1 MTDTNKQDKHFYL
14 RHNDA
19 LMNSTKLSMKAKQ
32 SILLSKA
39 ENTINAYE
47 SDWFDFVDW
56 CNYQKVSYFPAT
68 PESIVNYINDLADY
82 AKANTIA
89 RRISAISENYN
100 ASGSHENPCMS
111 PLVKQ
116 ALRGIRRLK
125 GTFQQGKTPILLEDV
140 EDILEAMNTIDIPE
154 IQKLRDKA
162 ILLIG
167 FMGAF
172 RRSEIA
178 AITVENLKFS
188 PQGLEIFLAAS
199 KADQEGQGAIVAI
212 PNLTGSPL
220 DAVRA
225 LKKWLSFS
233 GITSGP
239 VFRGFTKSMTL
250 RSTAISDKS
259 IADIVKRYVTLI
271 GLDPTMYGAHSL
283 RHGFATTAA
292 SYGVEERNIMRQT
305 RHHSVNMVRRYIN
318 EANKFVDNPIS
329 TIFEKRL
336 NPKDNS

>member
-1 MTDTNKQDKHFYL
+1 MTTNQNKHFYL
-14 RHNDA
+14 RNNDA
-19 LMNSTKLSMKAKQ
+19 LMNSNKLSMKAKQ

-39 ENTINAYE
+39 ENTIDAYE
-47 SDWFDFVDW
+47 SDWLDFVDW

-68 PESIVNYINDLADY
+68 PETVVNYINDLADY

-100 ASGSHENPCMS
+100 AAGAAANPCIS

-125 GTFQQGKTPILLEDV
+125 GTFQQGKTPILLDDI
-140 EDILEAMNTIDIPE
+140 EDILETMDTLDIPD

-162 ILLIG
+162 ILLVG

-188 PQGLEIFLAAS
+188 PQGLEIFVASS

-212 PNLTGSPL
+212 PHLTGSPL
-220 DAVRA
+220 DAVKA
-225 LKKWLSFS
+225 LKKWLSAS
-233 GITSGP
+233 QITTGP
-239 VFRGFTKSMTL
+239 VFRGFTKSMSI
-250 RSTAISDKS
+250 RNTAISDKS
-259 IADIVKRYVTLI
+259 IADIVKRYVSLI
-271 GLDPTMYGAHSL
+271 GLNPDMYGAHSL

-329 TIFEKRL
+329 TIFEKRFS
-336 NPKDNS
+336 K

>member
-1 MTDTNKQDKHFYL
+1 MTKNQNKHFYL
-14 RHNDA
+14 RNNDA
-19 LMNSTKLSMKAKQ
+19 LMNSNKLSMKAKQ

-39 ENTINAYE
+39 ENTIDAYE
-47 SDWFDFVDW
+47 SDWLDFVDW

-68 PESIVNYINDLADY
+68 PETVVNYINDLADY

-100 ASGSHENPCMS
+100 ASNSAIDNPCIS

-125 GTFQQGKTPILLEDV
+125 GTFQQGKTPILLDDI
-140 EDILEAMNTIDIPE
+140 EDILDIMNTLDISD

-162 ILLIG
+162 ILLVG

-188 PQGLEIFLAAS
+188 PQGLEIFIPSS

-212 PNLTGSPL
+212 PHLTESPL

-225 LKKWLSFS
+225 LKKWLSAS
-233 GITSGP
+233 QITTGP
-239 VFRGFTKSMTL
+239 VFRGFTKSMSL
-250 RSTAISDKS
+250 RNTAISDKS
-259 IADIVKRYVTLI
+259 IADIVKRYVALI
-271 GLDPTMYGAHSL
+271 GLNPDMYGAHSL

-329 TIFEKRL
+329 TIFEKRFS
-336 NPKDNS
+336 K

>member
-1 MTDTNKQDKHFYL
+1 MTKENRHFYL

-19 LMNSTKLSMKAKQ
+19 LMNNNSLSLKAKK

-39 ENTINAYE
+39 ENTIDAYE
-47 SDWFDFVDW
+47 SDWNDFVDW
-56 CNYQKVSYFPAT
+56 CQYNHMDYFPAT
-68 PESIVNYINDLADY
+68 PATVVNYINDLADY
-82 AKANTIA
+82 AKANTIS

-100 ASGSHENPCMS
+100 AAGHIENPCTS
-111 PLVKQ
+111 PLVKN

-125 GTFQQGKTPILLEDV
+125 GTFQQGKTPILLEDL
-140 EDILEAMNTIDIPE
+140 EDIWEAMKDLDIPD
-154 IQKLRDKA
+154 IQKMRDKA

-178 AITVENLKFS
+178 ALTVDNLHFS
-188 PQGLEIFLAAS
+188 NQGLEIFVASS

-212 PNLTGSPL
+212 PHVDNPDY
-220 DAVRA
+220 DAVQA
-225 LKKWLSFS
+225 LKNWLDYAK
-233 GITSGP
+233 ITEGP
-239 VFRGFTKSMTL
+239 VFRGFTKTSSL
-250 RSTAISDKS
+250 RKTAISDKA
-259 IADIVKRYVTLI
+259 IAEIVKKYVALI
-271 GLDPTMYGAHSL
+271 GLDPAMYGAHSL

-329 TIFEKRL
+329 SIFNKRR
-336 NPKDNS
+336 

>member
-1 MTDTNKQDKHFYL
+1 MSESKKQQKHFYL
-14 RHNDA
+14 RNNDA

-39 ENTINAYE
+39 ENTVDAYE
-47 SDWFDFVDW
+47 SDWDDFVDW
-56 CNYQKVSYFPAT
+56 CTYQKVSYFP
-68 PESIVNYINDLADY
+68 
-82 AKANTIA
+82 NTIS
-89 RRISAISENYN
+89 RRISAISENFN
-100 ASGSHENPCMS
+100 ASGQRDNPCMA
-111 PLVKQ
+111 PIVKQ

-125 GTFQQGKTPILLEDV
+125 GTFQQGKTPVLLEDI
-140 EDILEAMNTIDIPE
+140 EDIIDCMNKLDVPE
-154 IQKLRDKA
+154 LQLLRDKA

-178 AITVENLKFS
+178 AITVENLQFS
-188 PQGLEIFLAAS
+188 PQGVEIFVASS
-199 KADQEGQGAIVAI
+199 KADQEGQGAVVAI
-212 PNLTGSPL
+212 PHLSGSPL

-225 LKKWLSFS
+225 LQQWLRAS
-233 GITSGP
+233 GITEGP
-239 VFRGFTKSMTL
+239 VFRGFTKNMSL
-250 RSTAISDKS
+250 RKTAISDKM
-259 IADIVKRYVTLI
+259 IAEIVKKYISLI

-292 SYGVEERNIMRQT
+292 AYGVEERNIMRQT

-329 TIFEKRL
+329 TIFEKRFR
-336 NPKDNS
+336 